1 MNGPALEI
9 QSSVP
14 LYVRV
19 ASLLRT
25 RISNGEWTL
34 GMELPAIPRLCE
46 EYKVGTV
53 TVRRALQILTEEGLV
68 VSRRGLGTVVTKEL
82 IPVPRNHH
90 LRRSINDP
98 LELGNEQSIKMLLKQ
113 RVRSLPADLRSFR
126 PQHDG
131 YVRIKKLHLH
141 RGVPFGVMDMY
152 VQARAFDRFPKHSER
167 REKIARLL
175 LDHAPVRPVTIR
187 HEMTIVE
194 MDAELARLLG
204 AKPNDYAV
212 SSAVVRI
219 LRWWMDEKEN
229 VCLAGIHQYR
239 ADMYVQDIE
248 SKVSDFLKASK
259 PSTARTHPPPGSHPP
274 RK

>member
-9 QSSVP
+9 HSSVP

-34 GMELPAIPRLCE
+34 GTELPAIPRLCE
-46 EYKVGTV
+46 EYNVGTV

-90 LRRSINDP
+90 LRSSINDP

-126 PQHDG
+126 PQCDG

-152 VQARAFDRFPKHSER
+152 VQAPAFDRFPKNSER

-204 AKPNDYAV
+204 ARPNDYAV

-259 PSTARTHPPPGSHPP
+259 PSTARAIPVPGSHSP

>member
-1 MNGPALEI
+1 MNGPSLEI
-9 QSSVP
+9 HSSVP
-14 LYVRV
+14 LYARV
-19 ASLLRT
+19 ANLLRT

-34 GMELPAIPRLCE
+34 GSELPAIPRLCE
-46 EYKVGTV
+46 EYRVGTV

-68 VSRRGLGTVVTKEL
+68 LSRRGLGTVVTKEL
-82 IPVPRNHH
+82 IPVPSNPH

-113 RVRSLPADLRSFR
+113 RVRSLPADLQLFRS
-126 PQHDG
+126 QHDG

-141 RGVPFGVMDMY
+141 RGTPFGLMDMY
-152 VQARAFDRFPKHSER
+152 VQARAFDRFPKNSER
-167 REKIARLL
+167 QEKIARLL

-212 SSAVVRI
+212 SSAIVRI
-219 LRWWMDEKEN
+219 LRWWMDDKEK
-229 VCLAGIHQYR
+229 VCLAGIHHYR

-248 SKVSDFLKASK
+248 SNVDAFLKSST
-259 PSTARTHPPPGSHPP
+259 PSIARTKPFPGS
-274 RK
+274 RS

>member
-9 QSSVP
+9 HSSVP
-14 LYVRV
+14 LYARV

-34 GMELPAIPRLCE
+34 GAELPAIPRLCE

-53 TVRRALQILTEEGLV
+53 TVRRALKILTEEGLV

-113 RVRSLPADLRSFR
+113 RVRSLPADLRCFR
-126 PQHDG
+126 PQHDD

-141 RGVPFGVMDMY
+141 RGAPFGVMDMY
-152 VQARAFDRFPKHSER
+152 VQARAFDRFPKNSER

-175 LDHAPVRPVTIR
+175 LDHAPVRPMTIR

-259 PSTARTHPPPGSHPP
+259 PSTVRTLSLPGSHLR

>member
-1 MNGPALEI
+1 MNAPPLDVH
-9 QSSVP
+9 SSIP
-14 LYVRV
+14 LYARV

-25 RISNGEWTL
+25 RLSNGEWTL
-34 GMELPAIPRLCE
+34 GSELPAIPRLCE

-98 LELGNEQSIKMLLKQ
+98 LELGHEQSIEILLKQ
-113 RVRSLPADLRSFR
+113 RVKSLPPDLQSFR

-141 RGVPFGVMDMY
+141 RGTPFGLMDMY
-152 VQARAFDRFPKHSER
+152 VQATAFDRFPKNSER
-167 REKIARLL
+167 QEKIARLL
-175 LDHAPVRPVTIR
+175 LDHAPGRPVTIR

-194 MDAELARLLG
+194 MDAELAPLLG

-219 LRWWMDEKEN
+219 LRWWTDDKER
-229 VCLAGIHQYR
+229 VCLAGIHHYR

-248 SKVSDFLKASK
+248 SKVSDFLKSSTPSIGRAK
-259 PSTARTHPPPGSHPP
+259 PFPGS
-274 RK
+274 RSRSK